1 MLIKPKDSPF
11 WYCDIEHKGRRIRRS
26 SKTEDKQE
34 AQEWHD
40 ALAHSLWRNAQLG
53 EALPEPEVAPKTWG
67 DAALKWATT
76 KSRKGKER
84 SVSEMARLVWIS
96 SHWKGKPLEDID
108 RHLFNELMED
118 RDEDFEDEV
127 TNGTV
132 ARYRS
137 QIMAIL
143 NVAVDLEWI
152 KSAPR
157 IPSPTL
163 AEGRTDWLTKEQWDK
178 LQAELP
184 EHLLALARFSVATG
198 LRLSN
203 ATHLEWSRVNMQN
216 RTLWVDAADMK
227 GGTAH
232 GIPLNDDAMNVLL
245 GQQEADKQAQ
255 EKCIKDGKAPR
266 DPSPWVFPYR
276 GEPIIKTS
284 GKAWKLAL
292 ERAGIPRSF
301 TWHGLRHT
309 WASWHRQ
316 NGTKLE
322 DLMELGGWKSLK
334 MVQRY
339 AHINPTHLI
348 AAASNVKPVSMAAEP
363 KKAA

>member
-1 MLIKPKDSPF
+1 MCIPAIDCIYLGTLNSGNLRDCLPINGYAVPF
-11 WYCDIEHKGRRIRRS
+11 HY
-26 SKTEDKQE
+26 QE
-34 AQEWHD
+34 CFRW
-40 ALAHSLWRNAQLG
+40 
-53 EALPEPEVAPKTWG
+53 
-67 DAALKWATT
+67 
-76 KSRKGKER
+76 
-84 SVSEMARLVWIS
+84 
-96 SHWKGKPLEDID
+96 
-108 RHLFNELMED
+108 
-118 RDEDFEDEV
+118 
-127 TNGTV
+127 
-132 ARYRS
+132 
-137 QIMAIL
+137 
-143 NVAVDLEWI
+143 
-152 KSAPR
+152 
-157 IPSPTL
+157 
-163 AEGRTDWLTKEQWDK
+163 
-178 LQAELP
+178 
-184 EHLLALARFSVATG
+184 
-198 LRLSN
+198 LSN

-245 GQQEADKQAQ
+245 SQQVADLQRRQKLLEADKL
-255 EKCIKDGKAPR
+255 EVP
-266 DPSPWVFPYR
+266 PSPWVFPYR